1 MQSLLTMDRSK
12 AEEAK
17 KVATAARDALAA
29 AGAPVDFFD
38 AYLPQV
44 EQVLELLP
52 K

>member
-17 KVATAARDALAA
+17 RVAVAARDAIAA

-44 EQVLELLP
+44 DQVLELLP